1 MGRKYG
7 LERYE
12 DITLL
17 PAEERRSRVH
27 KNKAVLEAE
36 RQAKEAVAQSEYI
49 AESNR
54 LEAKHARERA
64 AQYESYANA
73 IDVKQEDLAIPS
85 LETNQLVNDVW
96 KFIQAELNTPPHSSI
111 QSEGMA
117 RRSTKGN
124 QADTHRYADC
134 TLRCQGS
141 TEERYPPLG
150 TFFIQQG
157 NEGSPNYRGAEQAPT
172 P

>member
-1 MGRKYG
+1 MDWNVTKTSPCCQLRNVAAEFIRTRPCWKRSVRPRKLLLNQSISQRATGLKPSMPEKGLRSMNRMPMPLTSSRKILPFHPWKPINLSMTYG
-7 LERYE
+7 SSY
-12 DITLL
+12 
-17 PAEERRSRVH
+17 
-27 KNKAVLEAE
+27 
-36 RQAKEAVAQSEYI
+36 RQNLI
-49 AESNR
+49 
-54 LEAKHARERA
+54 
-64 AQYESYANA
+64 
-73 IDVKQEDLAIPS
+73 
-85 LETNQLVNDVW
+85 
-96 KFIQAELNTPPHSSI
+96 PPHSSI